1 MRKKRL
7 VIGISGATG
16 PIYGIRMLEM
26 LKDVDDI
33 ETHLVI
39 SSASETTIKL
49 ETDYQMEYVKG
60 LADCVYDMKN
70 VGGAIASGSF
80 ETAGMVVAPCSI
92 KTLSGIAN
100 SYNENLLIRAADVTL
115 KEGRKLVIM
124 VRETPFHKGHL
135 RLMLQAAE
143 IGAVIAPPI
152 PSFYKKPKTI
162 DDIVNQSVG
171 RTLDYFGIKVNGFE
185 RWSSADSKKSMDLL
199 SEHVSMMSVQ

>member
-1 MRKKRL
+1 MKKKRL

-26 LKDVDDI
+26 LRDVDDI

-39 SSASETTIKL
+39 SSASEITIKL
-49 ETDYQMEYVKG
+49 ETNYQMKYIKD

-80 ETAGMVVAPCSI
+80 EPAGMVVAPCSI

-135 RLMLQAAE
+135 RLMLRAAE

-171 RTLDYFGIKVNGFE
+171 RVLDYFGIKVNYFD
-185 RWSSADSKKSMDLL
+185 RWSGADSQKAMDLL
-199 SEHVSMMSVQ
+199 SEKVPILSVQ